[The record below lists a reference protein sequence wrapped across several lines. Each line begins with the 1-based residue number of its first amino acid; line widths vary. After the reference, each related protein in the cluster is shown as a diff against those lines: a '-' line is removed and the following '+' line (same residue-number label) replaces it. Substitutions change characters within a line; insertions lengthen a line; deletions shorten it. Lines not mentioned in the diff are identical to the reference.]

1 MASGFALR
9 AKLEF
14 REQRKIFDYWYALA
28 DVRQMPARSD
38 IDPCAIRELLPHI
51 GLIDITG
58 GMHNAFVRLAGS
70 SLRDVYGLELTGRC
84 LGELE
89 WGEQRSYWQTVYE
102 EILTSGAPCSGVVNG
117 PLNKREHLDLHW
129 LRLPLSDDGFTVNK
143 ILCHDIAAPS
153 AVGISHLQSDPQRG
167 LMAAG

>member
-1 MASGFALR
+1 MSGFALR

-14 REQRKIFDYWYALA
+14 CEQRQIFDYWYALA

-38 IDPCAIRELLPHI
+38 IDPCAIREFLPHI

-70 SLRDVYGLELTGRC
+70 RLRDVYGLELTGRC

-89 WGEQRSYWQTVYE
+89 WGSKRTYWQTVYR
-102 EILTSGAPCSGVVNG
+102 EILENGAPRSGVVNG
-117 PLNKREHLDLHW
+117 PLNKREHLELHW
-129 LRLPLSDDGFTVNK
+129 LRLPLSDDGVTVNK

-153 AVGISHLQSDPQRG
+153 TIEVSNGQSASQRA
-167 LMAAG
+167 LLAAS